1 MIFFLIYFSV
11 MKIPFE
17 CQRTPSVDWVQF
29 YDIPNIVVGKNK
41 FHQTPQTISLLE
53 KLLFVVIQKGRIRNI
68 LLFYMNFF

>member
-29 YDIPNIVVGKNK
+29 YDIPNIIVGKNK
-41 FHQTPQTISLLE
+41 FHQTPQTISLL
-53 KLLFVVIQKGRIRNI
+53 
-68 LLFYMNFF
+68 